1 LEWRHFQYAD
11 GTTID
16 MPMALFAVAE
26 ALNGSAVTW
35 MERVPDGRYRAGCS
49 ESR

>member
-1 LEWRHFQYAD
+1 
-11 GTTID
+11 
-16 MPMALFAVAE
+16 MAPFAVAE